1 MSDIINDHK
10 TQGESKI
17 HLAMAI
23 KFSSS
28 KDSEETRI
36 MYNPTNN
43 IEVMIVMDTDKTTE
57 DLFDYFLQRYQ
68 KGLEESM
75 RRSKF
80 VFVNVDSFYYKLH
93 KKSLNRGRSYIDS
106 LKWLKN
112 KKATINPKSNDYK
125 CFQYAITVALKMNK
139 LKVIQRE
146 YQILSFL
153 LISIIGNK

>member
-1 MSDIINDHK
+1 MSDIINDLK

-17 HLAMAI
+17 HLTMVI
-23 KFSSS
+23 NFSSS
-28 KDSEETRI
+28 KDSEENRI

-75 RRSKF
+75 RGSKF
-80 VFVNVDSFYYKLH
+80 DFDNVDSFYYKLH
-93 KKSLNRGRSYIDS
+93 KKSLYRGRSYIDS

-112 KKATINPKSNDYK
+112 RKATINRKSNEDK
-125 CFQYAITVALKMNK
+125 CF
-139 LKVIQRE
+139 
-146 YQILSFL
+146 
-153 LISIIGNK
+153 